1 MKPIQSKPISNAKQ
15 DAQQLLAEIR
25 IAEAQ
30 ISAGLGTDNASARS
44 VIFKR
49 LAERK

>member
-30 ISAGLGTDNASARS
+30 ISATWPRPIAVGYRN
-44 VIFKR
+44 KR
-49 LAERK
+49 